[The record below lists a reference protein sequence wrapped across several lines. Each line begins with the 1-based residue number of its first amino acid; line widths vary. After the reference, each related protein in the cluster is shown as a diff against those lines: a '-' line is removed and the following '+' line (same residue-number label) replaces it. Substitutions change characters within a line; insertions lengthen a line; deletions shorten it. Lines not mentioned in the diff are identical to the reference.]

1 MVFQRCLCKT
11 CIRQENNRVMQKK
24 FKGCNSGKAILLLL
38 LNILLAVPVDAAVLL
53 QMFPAGD

>member
-1 MVFQRCLCKT
+1 
-11 CIRQENNRVMQKK
+11 MQKK
-24 FKGCNSGKAILLLL
+24 VKGCNSGKAILLLL